1 MSILKTPAPW
11 FDRTIWGHI
20 AILVCLGALAYSN
33 SFPGAFH
40 FDDFELMLESPRV
53 AGEYFDYELFL
64 NHYGGRPLTLW
75 TFHVNHR
82 WSGDDPATYHAVS
95 LLLHL
100 LAGVL
105 LYRAACTLGLGQGA
119 ALLGAAIF
127 LVHPLQSQPVN
138 YVWSRSLLLMSVWS
152 LVSVLT
158 IKKSRLIGL
167 GAFQLAVWS
176 RAEALVLV
184 PLLMVLNRR
193 WWWAPVLLGCLNLL
207 GVYRGILLEEP
218 SEFGPAY
225 ADSASYWWAQ
235 PWVFMRYLSFMIW
248 PSGLSVDHGVEEVGS
263 IEVLVPA
270 FLFLA
275 GVLIF
280 FLFDFH
286 HGLAGQLGVV
296 LGLSVLM
303 LLPSALIANPDVLN
317 ESRPYLALA
326 GVSLAIAMLLL
337 RAAGSN
343 PVARVVVGAVI
354 LVPLILA
361 TRARNEVWQRDVDL
375 WMDAVEK
382 APRKSL
388 VHYNL
393 GSSLAREGHT
403 ARARQAFLD
412 ASRLNPF
419 DDLSY
424 AGLGYCAEME
434 GLMEVAERYY
444 LQAVELAPANS
455 YAQEAVARVR
465 ALRGRNPREH

>member
-1 MSILKTPAPW
+1 MSSLKTPAPG
-11 FDRTIWGHI
+11 FDRTVWGHI
-20 AILVCLGALAYSN
+20 GILVCLGALAYGN

-40 FDDFELMLESPRV
+40 FDDFELMLGNPRV
-53 AGEYFDYELFL
+53 AGESFDYELFL
-64 NHYGGRPLTLW
+64 NHYGARPLTLW

-82 WSGDDPATYHAVS
+82 WSGDDPAAYHAVS

-105 LYRAACTLGLGQGA
+105 LYRAASSLGLGQGA

-158 IKKSRLIGL
+158 IKKSPLIWL

-176 RAEALVLV
+176 RAEALVLA
-184 PLLMVLNRR
+184 PLLMALNRR

-207 GVYRGILLEEP
+207 GLYRGILQEEP
-218 SEFGPAY
+218 SEFGLAY

-235 PWVFMRYLSFMIW
+235 PWAFMRYLSFMVW
-248 PSGLSVDHGVEEVGS
+248 PSGLSVDHGMEEVGS
-263 IEVLVPA
+263 IGVLVPA

-280 FLFDFH
+280 FLFGFH
-286 HGLAGQLGVV
+286 RGQPGLLGVV

-337 RAAGSN
+337 RVAGPN
-343 PVARVVVGAVI
+343 PVARAVVGTLI

-382 APRKSL
+382 APGKSRA
-388 VHYNL
+388 HYNL
-393 GSSLAREGHT
+393 GSALAREGYT

-424 AGLGYCAEME
+424 AGLGYCAELE
-434 GLMEVAERYY
+434 GLMELAERYY

-455 YAQEAVARVR
+455 YAQEAAARLGVFR
-465 ALRGRNPREH
+465 DRNPEEY

>member
-1 MSILKTPAPW
+1 M
-11 FDRTIWGHI
+11 
-20 AILVCLGALAYSN
+20 LVCLGALAYGN

-53 AGEYFDYELFL
+53 AGEDFDYELFL

-82 WSGDDPATYHAVS
+82 WSGEDPAAYHAIS
-95 LLLHL
+95 LFLHL

-105 LYRAACTLGLGQGA
+105 LYRAASSLGLGQGA

-158 IKKSRLIGL
+158 IKKSPLIGL

-176 RAEALVLV
+176 RAEALFLA
-184 PLLMVLNRR
+184 PLLLVLNRR
-193 WWWAPVLLGCLNLL
+193 WWWAPVILGCLNLL
-207 GVYRGILLEEP
+207 GLYQGVLQEEP

-225 ADSASYWWAQ
+225 TDSAGYWRAQ
-235 PWVFMRYLSFMIW
+235 PWAFMRYLSFMIW
-248 PSGLSVDHGVEEVGS
+248 PSGLSVDHGVAEVGS

-275 GVLIF
+275 AVLIF
-280 FLFDFH
+280 WLFDSEHRGKLF
-286 HGLAGQLGVV
+286 VV
-296 LGLSVLM
+296 LGLSVLV

-326 GVSLAIAMLLL
+326 GVSLAIATLLL
-337 RAAGSN
+337 RVAGPN
-343 PVARVVVGAVI
+343 PVVRVIVGTVI
-354 LVPLILA
+354 LVPLVLA
-361 TRARNEVWQRDVDL
+361 TRARNEVWQRDVNL
-375 WMDAVEK
+375 WTDALQK
-382 APRKSL
+382 APEKSR

-393 GSSLAREGHT
+393 GSALAREGQ
-403 ARARQAFLD
+403 AGKARQAFLN

-424 AGLGYCAEME
+424 AGLGYCAELE
-434 GLMEVAERYY
+434 GSTALAERYY
-444 LQAVELAPANS
+444 LQAVELAPGNS
-455 YAQEAVARVR
+455 YAQEAAARV
-465 ALRGRNPREH
+465 GSGSTK